1 MIGNYR
7 SSGIPRLRN
16 HKQALKWYEDT
27 KPIRGRDKDTRPLG
41 RRASVD
47 NYHISKADNGDIVC
61 NLWKSPSVTF
71 HKDDT
76 MTIHYGRNSF
86 VMMGMFIQQVLGVW
100 AGQEHNMFTI
110 NTIAADGLA
119 IGRSVIPKEG
129 LKVKF
134 VYEPFFGVE
143 ALNAP
148 VTFVHHI
155 NRKEK
160 QEVLNKYQGIRD
172 YLTGFVKVREYAYTD
187 PEMKAAF
194 GVAYEQHTDSKGK
207 TQRWESIQYPR
218 FSIANPNDV
227 EQMFAW
233 LESEE
238 ASDNYKGALA
248 IMWECSPYEKRN
260 PKIHKAMAVLDDYIL
275 ARHKHE
281 VFKEIQVPEG
291 TVRRDSYG
299 KFFN

>member
-1 MIGNYR
+1 MIGNYNN
-7 SSGIPRLRN
+7 SGIPCLRS
-16 HKQALKWYEDT
+16 HKQALEWYENT

-71 HKDDT
+71 HQDDT

-110 NTIAADGLA
+110 NTIN
-119 IGRSVIPKEG
+119 GRSVIPKEG
-129 LKVKF
+129 LIVKF
-134 VYEPFFGVE
+134 VYEPSFGVQ

-160 QEVLNKYQGIRD
+160 QVVLSKYQGIRD

-194 GVAYEQHTDSKGK
+194 GSTHSSHVDVNGK
-207 TQRWESIQYPR
+207 THRWESIDYPR
-218 FSIANPNDV
+218 FSIRNPHEV

-233 LESEE
+233 LESED

-248 IMWECSPYEKRN
+248 IMWDCSPYEKRKPN
-260 PKIHKAMAVLDDYIL
+260 VSKAMAMLDDYIL

-281 VFKEIQVPEG
+281 VFKEVQVPEG
-291 TVRRDSYG
+291 TIHRDNYG

>member
-1 MIGNYR
+1 MIGNYNN
-7 SSGIPRLRN
+7 SGIPRLRS
-16 HKQALKWYEDT
+16 HKQALEWYEDT

-71 HKDDT
+71 HQDDT

-100 AGQEHNMFTI
+100 AGQEHNMFTV
-110 NTIAADGLA
+110 NTIS
-119 IGRSVIPKEG
+119 GRSVIPKEG

-134 VYEPFFGVE
+134 VYDPHFGVE
-143 ALNAP
+143 AFNSP

-155 NRKEK
+155 KRKEK
-160 QEVLNKYQGIRD
+160 QAVLNKYQGIRD
-172 YLTGFVKVREYAYTD
+172 YLTGFVKVREYAYTE
-187 PEMKAAF
+187 PELKMVF
-194 GVAYEQHTDSKGK
+194 GVTYQQHTDQNGK

-218 FSIANPNDV
+218 FSIANSHDV

-291 TVRRDSYG
+291 TIRRDNYG
-299 KFFN
+299 KFFI